1 MISMKKCGI
10 IGCGDVGASTAF
22 ALMQSRLFND
32 MVLVDV
38 NAAKAE
44 GEAMDLSHS
53 VPFNKPMDI
62 YQGDY
67 CDLKDAGI
75 IIITAG
81 AAQKPN
87 ETRLDLV
94 HKNVVIFKQIIP
106 QIKQYNTEAM
116 LIVVSNPVDILT
128 WVTLKLSGFPK
139 ERVIG
144 SGTVLDTGRF
154 KYLVGKHLNVD
165 PRTVHSYI
173 IGEHGDSEVAVWSS
187 ASIGGLPID
196 DFCEIIGYESHAENR
211 KKIADEVRNS
221 AYEIIKRKG
230 STYYGIA
237 SAVVRICECILRDE
251 HSILPISSFIHA
263 HYGLDGVCMSV
274 PTIVGEKGVEKVLDI
289 RLNEEE
295 QHLLGESYKALS
307 TVLKEVD
314 LD

>member
-1 MISMKKCGI
+1 MKAMRKCGI
-10 IGCGDVGASTAF
+10 IGCGDVGASIAF

-38 NAAKAE
+38 NEAKAE
-44 GEAMDLSHS
+44 GEAMDISHS
-53 VPFNKPMDI
+53 LPFNKPMDI

-67 CDLKDAGI
+67 SDLKDAGI

-94 HKNVVIFKQIIP
+94 HKNVEIFKQIIP
-106 QIKQYNTEAM
+106 QITQYNKEAI

-144 SGTVLDTGRF
+144 SGTVLDTGRL

-165 PRTVHSYI
+165 PRSVHAYI

-187 ASIGGLPID
+187 ASIGGILID
-196 DFCEIIGYESHAENR
+196 DFCDIIGYKTHNENR
-211 KKIADEVRNS
+211 KRIAEEVRNS

-251 HSILPISSFIHA
+251 HSILPISSLIDQ
-263 HYGLDGVCMSV
+263 HYGLDEVCMSI
-274 PTIVGEKGVEKVLDI
+274 PTIVGEKGVEKILVI

-295 QHLLGESYKALS
+295 QRLLGESYKALKD
-307 TVLKEVD
+307 VLQHIG
-314 LD
+314 L